1 MPITM
6 SGMASGLDTDA
17 IIEKLVNVESRPIKQ
32 LEIRKK
38 NHNIRKEGLK
48 NLGKYLDELNSAAR
62 ELFGFRASYTDKAA
76 TVSDPSIL
84 EAKATRDADKGLRK
98 IKVIQVAESHRISSD
113 PVEEKTILPAGKF
126 TLQVDGASAVVN
138 FKGGR
143 LKDLKEKID
152 EAASS
157 LVTTNYLRKTGD
169 SYVLTIQSTRSGE
182 KGEIKISGDKEL
194 LTGIG
199 LVDGAAGEKKSGM
212 SVTFDSRY
220 FTSYMGERKPAGEN
234 GSVRVAE
241 GGKSVTV
248 SGLLW
253 REYALPVEAQVKED
267 TRLEFELA
275 YREKGDD
282 DAGVPKRLNVG
293 PQERVNIKG
302 IILDGYNPER
312 KREERADL
320 SAAFDSVLGIGI
332 VSSEGG
338 SRVEKIYPIAK
349 DARGPQTIAV
359 GKDMKGGK
367 IAKLVLYCNRG
378 VMDVS
383 SLRIATPVDQKGMLE
398 PKNTVSRAQ
407 DAKLS
412 VDGIELTRDRNDAL
426 TDVIRGVTLTVK
438 RPSSGDIDL
447 NVEHSIDT
455 SVEKIR
461 KFVDAY
467 NKYLDF
473 NADLTK
479 SAKTQKPGEYDKML
493 QESGILSGDMT
504 MMRLESS
511 LRATVNAAYPNGA
524 ERPIKMLS
532 QMGIT
537 TGAVNAAWE
546 AIKSGKLVVDEGL
559 LKSSI
564 IDNPEGVM
572 MFFGSDTDGDDKP
585 DEGMAF
591 KLTYV
596 LKPYI
601 MPGKNLIAVQI
612 ENEDNSIKMADDSIK
627 RKEDHLKKYEEKL
640 RAKFA
645 RMEQAISET
654 NSKKQ
659 WMKQQMGGMSGGD
672 DDKGK

>member
-1 MPITM
+1 
-6 SGMASGLDTDA
+6 
-17 IIEKLVNVESRPIKQ
+17 
-32 LEIRKK
+32 
-38 NHNIRKEGLK
+38 
-48 NLGKYLDELNSAAR
+48 
-62 ELFGFRASYTDKAA
+62 
-76 TVSDPSIL
+76 
-84 EAKATRDADKGLRK
+84 
-98 IKVIQVAESHRISSD
+98 
-113 PVEEKTILPAGKF
+113 
-126 TLQVDGASAVVN
+126 
-138 FKGGR
+138 
-143 LKDLKEKID
+143 
-152 EAASS
+152 
-157 LVTTNYLRKTGD
+157 
-169 SYVLTIQSTRSGE
+169 
-182 KGEIKISGDKEL
+182 
-194 LTGIG
+194 
-199 LVDGAAGEKKSGM
+199 
-212 SVTFDSRY
+212 
-220 FTSYMGERKPAGEN
+220 
-234 GSVRVAE
+234 
-241 GGKSVTV
+241 
-248 SGLLW
+248 
-253 REYALPVEAQVKED
+253 
-267 TRLEFELA
+267 
-275 YREKGDD
+275 
-282 DAGVPKRLNVG
+282 
-293 PQERVNIKG
+293 
-302 IILDGYNPER
+302 
-312 KREERADL
+312 
-320 SAAFDSVLGIGI
+320 
-332 VSSEGG
+332 
-338 SRVEKIYPIAK
+338 VEKIYPIAK
-349 DARGPQTIAV
+349 DARGPQAIAV
-359 GKDMKGGK
+359 GKDLKGGK

-383 SLRIATPVDQKGMLE
+383 SLRIATPVDLKGMLE

-455 SVEKIR
+455 SVEKIK

-479 SAKTQKPGEYDKML
+479 AAKTQKPGEYDKML
-493 QESGILSGDMT
+493 QESGIFSGDMT

-546 AIKSGKLVVDEGL
+546 TIKAGKLVVD
-559 LKSSI
+559 
-564 IDNPEGVM
+564 EGVM

-612 ENEDNSIKMADDSIK
+612 ENEDNSIKMADESIK
-627 RKEDHLKKYEEKL
+627 RKEEHLKKYEEKL

-645 RMEQAISET
+645 RMEQAITET
-654 NSKKQ
+654 NSQKQ